1 MLKTIKRFLI
11 EGVLLLAKLVFFW
24 IPGDYYKGYALLA
37 FHLIAGLGLYFAFFI
52 SSKPTRLLIGIIFAI
67 ILLQQ
72 LLLRTCILTKAEALL
87 HKDDVTIIDPL
98 LMIAGVDQTKDV
110 RYASSLC
117 FMMTVVST
125 VWFCICSQ
133 DWKWASENIEF
144 VEHFFVSS
152 QVQSKGEE
160 KTLVQESS

>member
-52 SSKPTRLLIGIIFAI
+52 SSKPTRLLIGIIFTI

-98 LMIAGVDQTKDV
+98 LMIAGVEQTKDV

-144 VEHFFVSS
+144 VEYFFASS